1 MTRNKL
7 SIGIKMN
14 DNSNEN
20 IYDVNANNFQE
31 KVIQQSMQ
39 TPVIIDFWA
48 EWCQPCKELMP
59 SLEQIVNSYKGKI
72 KLAKVNIDE
81 NQQMAVQMQVRSVPT
96 VAIIYKGQP
105 VDSFNGNIAKSE
117 IEQKIKNIMPNETDD
132 DEQSEKLN
140 ELLELSKQELK
151 KGDYNNAM
159 PLFMEILEITSENP
173 IAIAGLAK
181 CYININEIK
190 AAEEILKNSKYP
202 DDDNIKEALKILDLA
217 NQASEMGDIEILKTK
232 YEKNKKNIQAGFD
245 YATALFGLGKHKQS
259 IDLLLELFKQ
269 DKSWQNGTIKDKLL
283 EFFAILGFE
292 NDIAIQ
298 GRKKLSTL
306 MFV

>member
-1 MTRNKL
+1 MTRKKL

-105 VDSFNGNIAKSE
+105 VDSFNGNIVKSE

-132 DEQSEKLN
+132 DEQSEKIN
-140 ELLELSKQELK
+140 KLLELSEQELK

-173 IAIAGLAK
+173 VAIAGLAK
-181 CYININEIK
+181 CYINMNEIK
-190 AAEEILKNSKYP
+190 AAEEILKNSKYQ
-202 DDDNIKEALKILDLA
+202 DDDNIKEALKMLDLA
-217 NQASEMGDIEILKTK
+217 NQASEMGDIETLKTK

-269 DKSWQNGTIKDKLL
+269 DKNWQNGTIKDKLL

>member
-1 MTRNKL
+1 MTRKKL

-81 NQQMAVQMQVRSVPT
+81 NQQMAGQMQVRSVPT

-105 VDSFNGNIAKSE
+105 VDSFSGNIAKSE

-140 ELLELSKQELK
+140 KLLELSEQELK

-173 IAIAGLAK
+173 VAIAGLAK
-181 CYININEIK
+181 CYINMNEIK
-190 AAEEILKNSKYP
+190 AAEEILKNSKYQ
-202 DDDNIKEALKILDLA
+202 DDDNIKEALKMLDLA
-217 NQASEMGDIEILKTK
+217 NQASEMGDIETLKTK

-269 DKSWQNGTIKDKLL
+269 DKNWQNGTIKDKLL

>member
-1 MTRNKL
+1 
-7 SIGIKMN
+7 MN

-105 VDSFNGNIAKSE
+105 VDSFNGNIVKSE

-132 DEQSEKLN
+132 DEQSEKIN
-140 ELLELSKQELK
+140 KLLELSEQELK

-173 IAIAGLAK
+173 VAIAGLAK
-181 CYININEIK
+181 CYINMNEIK
-190 AAEEILKNSKYP
+190 AAEEILKNSKYQ
-202 DDDNIKEALKILDLA
+202 DDDNIKEALKMLDLA
-217 NQASEMGDIEILKTK
+217 NQASEMGDIETLKTK

-269 DKSWQNGTIKDKLL
+269 DKNWQNGTIKDKLL

>member
-1 MTRNKL
+1 
-7 SIGIKMN
+7 MN

-81 NQQMAVQMQVRSVPT
+81 NQQMAGQMQVRSVPT

-105 VDSFNGNIAKSE
+105 VDSFSGNIAKSE

-140 ELLELSKQELK
+140 KLLELSEQELK

-173 IAIAGLAK
+173 VAIAGLAK
-181 CYININEIK
+181 CYINMNEIK
-190 AAEEILKNSKYP
+190 AAEEILKNSKYQ
-202 DDDNIKEALKILDLA
+202 DDDNIKEALKMLDLA
-217 NQASEMGDIEILKTK
+217 NQASEMGDIETLKTK

-269 DKSWQNGTIKDKLL
+269 DKNWQNGTIKDKLL